1 MDATVIHLAQWNKK
15 GVGVCRELNDG
26 FAELAQEHP
35 DRFIPCVHLP
45 LSGGA
50 EAIAELD
57 RAAGMGFRAVALLS
71 SEGGFTWPPR
81 RSGPFSPGSPSWGS
95 RF

>member
-1 MDATVIHLAQWNKK
+1 VDATVIHLAQWNKK

-26 FAELAQEHP
+26 FAEL
-35 DRFIPCVHLP
+35 DRV
-45 LSGGA
+45 
-50 EAIAELD
+50 
-57 RAAGMGFRAVALLS
+57 AGMGFRAVALLS